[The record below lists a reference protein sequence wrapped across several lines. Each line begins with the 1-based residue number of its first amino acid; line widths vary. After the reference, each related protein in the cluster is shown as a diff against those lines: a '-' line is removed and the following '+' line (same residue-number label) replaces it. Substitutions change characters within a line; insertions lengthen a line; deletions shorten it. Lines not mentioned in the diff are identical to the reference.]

1 MRSLLSLRNLV
12 FVIGITVGLMPLAR
26 AGNFTITLNGT
37 VATTDPG
44 MGYTVGD
51 PVSMFWEV
59 KDAPPSVPPGYVSA
73 TESLWGDYDPTHTQL
88 FASVGGTG
96 IAGTFGRAANPYG
109 YISLYASGRVEI
121 EHDEDNDGLYLAAN
135 PAFTFLYNFVDL
147 VVTATGFTGFTPD
160 AVLPNPTTYLAT
172 YAGTYSIDSVSRFE
186 VHFKNGGTVL
196 NATFAPTSMT
206 IAPASPPAAVPEISQ
221 AGLAGVAAL
230 LVCGFGLVERR
241 RRPALARA

>member
-1 MRSLLSLRNLV
+1 MVVL
-12 FVIGITVGLMPLAR
+12 GITLGFMPQAR

-59 KDAPPSVPPGYVSA
+59 KDAPPACRPATSSANVSYWEDNGYPTTPP
-73 TESLWGDYDPTHTQL
+73 L
-88 FASVGGTG
+88 FASAGGTG
-96 IAGTFGRAANPYG
+96 IAGTYQTATIPYD
-109 YISLYASGRVEI
+109 YITLRDSGGVEI
-121 EHDEDNDGLYLAAN
+121 QHEVDGGDNGLYLAAN
-135 PAFTFLYNFVDL
+135 PSFKFSYNFIDL

-160 AVLPNPTTYLAT
+160 AVLPNPTTYLAN
-172 YAGTYSIDSVSRFE
+172 YVGTYSIGAVNSFE
-186 VHFKNGGTVL
+186 AQFSDGSTSLK
-196 NATFAPTSMT
+196 ATFVPTSLT

-230 LVCGFGLVERR
+230 LVCGFGLVEPC
-241 RRPALARA
+241 RRPVLARA